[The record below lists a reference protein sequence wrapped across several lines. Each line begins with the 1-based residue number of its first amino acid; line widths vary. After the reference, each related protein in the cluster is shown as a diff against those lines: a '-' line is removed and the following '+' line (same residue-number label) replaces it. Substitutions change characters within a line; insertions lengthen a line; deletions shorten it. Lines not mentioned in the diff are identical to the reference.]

1 MTIKR
6 REFLGTVAA
15 GSAVLTM
22 PGFLSGCGI
31 QSAMGI
37 GGKTPENPFMEWFGV
52 DQPTVA
58 RVMSELT
65 ARGADAADVYFQ
77 HSRSNSLTL
86 EDGIVSSANSRIRQ
100 GVGLR
105 VVIGEQ
111 TGYAFTEDLTLPSM
125 LAAARTA
132 SAIASGSQVV
142 APQSFNPSSAGDL
155 YTTTVP
161 WANVGIDQKL
171 PILKMVEAKTKAKDP
186 AIDKVAVFWA
196 DGTGVMSELT
206 ARGADAADVYFQHSR
221 SNSLT
226 LEDGIVSSANSRI
239 RQGVGLRVVIGE
251 QTGYAFTED
260 LTLPSM
266 LAAARTASAIASGS
280 QVVAPQ
286 SFNPSSAGDLY
297 TTTVPWANVGID
309 QKLPILKM
317 VEAKTK
323 AKDPA
328 IDKVAVF
335 WADGDERVMIA
346 TLDGRLVMD
355 HRPMTRVTVVATAK
369 KGDETQT
376 GYSNIAAREEISWY
390 TEERLNR
397 MVDEAVERTMIQFEA
412 RRPPAGEMPV
422 ILASGAS
429 GILLHEA
436 IGHGMEADFNRKGTS
451 IYTDMMGKKVA
462 EPFVTVVDQADIP
475 NERGALNFDDEGNKA
490 GRTVM
495 VEDGILK
502 SYLHDQ
508 ISAQQYGLKPTGSGR
523 RESYRFAPMPR
534 MTCTFMED
542 GPHTKDEIIAAV
554 DHGIICETYTNGQVQ
569 IGAGDFTFYVKNGW
583 LVEKGKVTAPIKDV
597 NIIGNGP
604 EALKRITMV
613 ANDARLDTGGWTC
626 GKNGQ
631 SVPVS
636 QGIPTVLVSNMT
648 VGGENVS

>member
-1 MTIKR
+1 MAIKR
-6 REFLGTVAA
+6 REFLGSVAA
-15 GSAVLTM
+15 GSAIVTM

-31 QSAMGI
+31 QSATALSAA
-37 GGKTPENPFMEWFGV
+37 TPANPFMDWFGV
-52 DQPTVA
+52 DQATVA

-65 ARGADAADVYFQ
+65 SRGADTADLYFQ
-77 HSRSNSLTL
+77 HSRNNSLTL
-86 EDGIVSSANSRIRQ
+86 EDGIVSSANSGIEQ

-125 LAAARTA
+125 WAAARTA

-142 APQSFNPSSAGDL
+142 APPRFNPLEAGDL

-161 WANVGIDQKL
+161 WSDVGVEQKL
-171 PILKMVEAKTKAKDP
+171 PVMKYIEQQAKAKDP
-186 AIDKVAVFWA
+186 AIEKVAVYW
-196 DGTGVMSELT
+196 G
-206 ARGADAADVYFQHSR
+206 
-221 SNSLT
+221 
-226 LEDGIVSSANSRI
+226 
-239 RQGVGLRVVIGE
+239 
-251 QTGYAFTED
+251 
-260 LTLPSM
+260 
-266 LAAARTASAIASGS
+266 
-280 QVVAPQ
+280 
-286 SFNPSSAGDLY
+286 
-297 TTTVPWANVGID
+297 
-309 QKLPILKM
+309 
-317 VEAKTK
+317 
-323 AKDPA
+323 
-328 IDKVAVF
+328 
-335 WADGDERVMIA
+335 DGDERVMIA
-346 TLDGRLVMD
+346 TLDGKLVTD
-355 HRPMTRVTVVATAK
+355 HRPMARVTVVVTAS
-369 KGDETQT
+369 KGGETQT
-376 GYSNIAAREEISWY
+376 GYSNIAAREEFSWF
-390 TEERLNR
+390 TEERLSV
-397 MVDEAVERTMIQFEA
+397 MVDEAVDRTMIQFEA

-451 IYTDMMGKKVA
+451 IYSDMIGKKVA

-475 NERGALNFDDEGNKA
+475 RERGALNYDDEGNKA

-495 VEDGILK
+495 VEQGILK

-508 ISAQQYGLKPTGSGR
+508 ISAKQYGLKATGSGR
-523 RESYRFAPMPR
+523 RESYQYAPMPR
-534 MTCTFMED
+534 MSCTFMED

-569 IGAGDFTFYVKNGW
+569 IGAGDYTFYVKNGW

-604 EALKRITMV
+604 ESLKRITMV

-648 VGGENVS
+648 VGGENAS